1 MKSRI
6 ILLIF
11 SFFFLFSC
19 KKKKTDTFNLSYKK
33 DNKNIVLNFENNTNN
48 DIVFLT
54 PNTVEFESQKNKDY
68 KNVFAV
74 IKPHQ
79 LDKYY
84 QKILDSLYIKTL
96 IGENMQV
103 LIDLKSSYEG
113 HSVFYLKKNSTLKIF
128 YDLKI
133 NKLATPSK
141 YKQIYYPYERGIK
154 ENYLERDYI
163 SKFSKLNFGRARFI
177 LQPVIKDSLF
187 ITISEKD
194 TNY

>member
-1 MKSRI
+1 MKNKI
-6 ILLIF
+6 ILVFF
-11 SFFFLFSC
+11 SFFFVFSC
-19 KKKKTDTFNLSYKK
+19 KKKKTDTFNLSYKQ
-33 DNKNIVLNFENNTNN
+33 DNKNIVLNFENNTNT
-48 DIVFLT
+48 DIVFLA
-54 PNTVEFESQKNKDY
+54 PNMIGFESEKNKDSQ
-68 KNVFAV
+68 NVYAIV
-74 IKPHQ
+74 NTKKQ
-79 LDKYY
+79 NKYY
-84 QKILDSLYIKTL
+84 QEILDSLYIKTL
-96 IGENMQV
+96 INENMQV
-103 LIDLKSSYEG
+103 LIDLKRPSDG
-113 HSVFYLKKNSTLKIF
+113 HSVFYLKKDSSLKVF

-133 NKLATPSK
+133 LRTAIPSK